1 MDLRIYP
8 PEEIIDTE
16 VSLPLSKSI
25 ANRLMI
31 IDAIACGGQDGFA
44 SLAAISDDTRAMAAA
59 LRERSGLVDVGPAGT
74 AMRFLTAYFAA
85 LPGADV
91 TLDGTERM
99 RRRPIGPLVDA
110 LRALGADIEYKG
122 EDGFPPL
129 SIKGRA
135 LHGGELEIDATISSQ
150 FLSAILMAAPGF
162 DTPLFLRFRGAP
174 ASESY
179 LKMTV
184 ALMRSRGIDVDMTP
198 QGITVAPGKY
208 TPAPATHDIEP
219 DWSAAAF
226 WYEIAAI
233 SAGWVRLPGLRSPSI
248 QGDSVCASLFDRL
261 GVVTEFED
269 GGAQLS
275 ASPETWSRVEADMS
289 DCPDLVLPLAVTCCL
304 LSVPFR
310 FTGVE
315 SLHIKECDRV
325 EALVA
330 ELRRLTYVLYT
341 EGSGVIG
348 WEGRRAPVGE
358 TAEIATYADHR
369 MAMAFAPAALFYPGI
384 VIRDAEVVSKS
395 YPRFWDDLCAAG
407 FMVLDAAEPVPV
419 FEEENQQ

>member
-25 ANRLMI
+25 ANRLMA
-31 IDAIACGGQDGFA
+31 IDAIASGGEADFA
-44 SLAAISDDTRAMAAA
+44 PLSAISDDTRAMAAA
-59 LRERSGLVDVGPAGT
+59 LRVRSGLVDVGAAGT

-91 TLDGTERM
+91 TIDGTERM
-99 RRRPIGPLVDA
+99 RRRPIAPLVDA
-110 LRALGADIEYKG
+110 LRTLGAEIEYKG
-122 EDGFPPL
+122 EEGFPPL
-129 SIKGRA
+129 AIKGAA
-135 LHGGELEIDATISSQ
+135 LRGGALEMDATVSSQ
-150 FLSAILMAAPGF
+150 FLSAILMVAPGF
-162 DTPLFLRFRGAP
+162 DTPLSLRFRGVP

-198 QGITVAPGKY
+198 QGITVGLGKY
-208 TPAPATHDIEP
+208 TPAPDAHDIEP
-219 DWSAAAF
+219 DWSAASF

-248 QGDSVCASLFDRL
+248 QGDSVCASLFVRL

-325 EALVA
+325 EALMA

-341 EGSGVIG
+341 EGSGIIG

-358 TAEIATYADHR
+358 AAEIATYADHR

-395 YPRFWDDLCAAG
+395 YPRVWDDLRAAG
-407 FMVLDAAEPVPV
+407 FMVLDAADPIPVL
-419 FEEENQQ
+419 EEDNQQ

>member
-31 IDAIACGGQDGFA
+31 IDAIACGGEADFA
-44 SLAAISDDTRAMAAA
+44 PLSAISDDTRAMAAA
-59 LRERSGLVDVGPAGT
+59 LRVRSGLVDVGAAGT

-91 TLDGTERM
+91 TIDGTERM
-99 RRRPIGPLVDA
+99 RRRPIAPLVDA
-110 LRALGADIEYKG
+110 LRALGAEIEYKG
-122 EDGFPPL
+122 EEGFPPL
-129 SIKGRA
+129 AIKGASLRGGA
-135 LHGGELEIDATISSQ
+135 LEMDATVSSQ
-150 FLSAILMAAPGF
+150 FLSAILMVAPGF
-162 DTPLFLRFRGAP
+162 ATPLSLRFRGVP

-198 QGITVAPGKY
+198 QGITVGLGIY
-208 TPAPATHDIEP
+208 TPAPDAHNIEP
-219 DWSAAAF
+219 DWSAASF
-226 WYEIAAI
+226 WYEIAAM

-248 QGDSVCASLFDRL
+248 QGDSVCASLFGRL

-275 ASPETWSRVEADMS
+275 ASPETWSRVEADMA

-325 EALVA
+325 EALMA

-341 EGSGVIG
+341 EGSGIIG

-358 TAEIATYADHR
+358 AAEIATYADHR
-369 MAMAFAPAALFYPGI
+369 MAMAFAPASLFYPGI

-395 YPRFWDDLCAAG
+395 YPRFWDDLRGAG
-407 FMVLDAAEPVPV
+407 FMVLDAANPIPVL
-419 FEEENQQ
+419 EEDNQQ